1 MTSYE
6 NSYFIITT
14 HTQLSRRLEEI
25 LMVKKGLKIF
35 FSKLMST
42 QWSIAFPRKSLATQR
57 FRTVNVKFYQ
67 SINQSMLRFSGDL
80 RKDELK
86 HCLDI
91 ISEKIVFKF
100 TSGG

>member
-6 NSYFIITT
+6 NSYIIITT

-42 QWSIAFPRKSLATQR
+42 QWSIAFSRKSLATQR

-67 SINQSMLRFSGDL
+67 SIHQCSVCRDL
-80 RKDELK
+80 HKDELK
-86 HCLDI
+86 HCADI
-91 ISEKIVFKF
+91 SSEKNCV
-100 TSGG
+100 